1 MNQSKIIRLN
11 FKRTFM
17 IVLALCLLVGCATL
31 DVNVTPTDRLTYMYK
46 VYNAQYEDY
55 QVMANNPATTEAQ
68 KVIMRKKKPI
78 LDKLGVLIP
87 AFDRALQTGTVTPSQ
102 EQIIYDLLNSLEGM

>member
-17 IVLALCLLVGCATL
+17 IVLALCLLVGCTK
-31 DVNVTPTDRLTYMYK
+31 NIRVTPTDRLTYMYK

-55 QVMANNPATTEAQ
+55 QAMANNPATTEAQ